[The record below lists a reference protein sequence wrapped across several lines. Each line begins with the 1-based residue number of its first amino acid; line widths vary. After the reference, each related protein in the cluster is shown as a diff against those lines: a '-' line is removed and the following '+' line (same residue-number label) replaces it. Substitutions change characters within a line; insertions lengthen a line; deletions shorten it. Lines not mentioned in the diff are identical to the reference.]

1 MLKEG
6 KVYRLT
12 EEGRKAWES
21 QDVAIPAEYRR
32 ILWLIETEAH
42 VDVVRGCLREYPD
55 ELLDEWLGEL
65 EELDLLRSKQT
76 VVEYDLDL
84 SAADAKARALVE
96 EDTVRL
102 DRDALEIGSRLARDG
117 VYIAEERLMNRA
129 GAEKPRAETVV
140 LVVED
145 DPDQL
150 ALADLRVTMAGY
162 VVRIADSVNAL
173 LHSLLDHGTPDILV
187 LDVMLPD
194 GDGFDV
200 LAKMR
205 RHPIYAM
212 LPIVMLTA
220 RSDPEDIRRGLG
232 LGADGYIT
240 KPYSKNILAG
250 TIQRVLKQ
258 PAAG

>member
-6 KVYRLT
+6 KIYRLT

-21 QDVAIPAEYRR
+21 QDMAIPAEYRR

-55 ELLDEWLGEL
+55 DLLDEWLDEL
-65 EELDLLRSKQT
+65 EELDLLQSKQA

-84 SAADAKARALVE
+84 SGANAKARALVE

-102 DRDALEIGSRLARDG
+102 DRDALEVGGKLSRDG
-117 VYIAEERLMNRA
+117 VYIAEDRLKNR
-129 GAEKPRAETVV
+129 GGIDKPRAETVV
-140 LVVED
+140 LIVED

-173 LHSLLDHGTPDILV
+173 LHSLLDHGIPDILI
-187 LDVMLPD
+187 LDVWHYY
-194 GDGFDV
+194 GYRFDL

-220 RSDPEDIRRGLG
+220 KSDPE
-232 LGADGYIT
+232 
-240 KPYSKNILAG
+240 
-250 TIQRVLKQ
+250 
-258 PAAG
+258 

>member
-6 KVYRLT
+6 KIYRLT

-55 ELLDEWLGEL
+55 DLLDEWLDEL
-65 EELDLLRSKQT
+65 EELDLLQSKQA

-84 SAADAKARALVE
+84 SGANAKARALVE

-102 DRDALEIGSRLARDG
+102 DRDALEVGGKLSRDG
-117 VYIAEERLMNRA
+117 VYIAEDRLKNR
-129 GAEKPRAETVV
+129 GGIDKPRAETVV
-140 LVVED
+140 LIVED

-173 LHSLLDHGTPDILV
+173 LHSLLDHGIPDILI

-194 GDGFDV
+194 GDGFDL

-220 RSDPEDIRRGLG
+220 KNDPDDIRRGLG

-258 PAAG
+258 PATA

>member
-6 KVYRLT
+6 KIYRLT

-84 SAADAKARALVE
+84 SVADAKARALVE

-102 DRDALEIGSRLARDG
+102 DRDALEIGSRLAR
-117 VYIAEERLMNRA
+117 E
-129 GAEKPRAETVV
+129 
-140 LVVED
+140 
-145 DPDQL
+145 
-150 ALADLRVTMAGY
+150 
-162 VVRIADSVNAL
+162 
-173 LHSLLDHGTPDILV
+173 
-187 LDVMLPD
+187 
-194 GDGFDV
+194 
-200 LAKMR
+200 
-205 RHPIYAM
+205 
-212 LPIVMLTA
+212 
-220 RSDPEDIRRGLG
+220 
-232 LGADGYIT
+232 
-240 KPYSKNILAG
+240 ILAFCLLLRG
-250 TIQRVLKQ
+250 MEVRKSSNGRQKRRSGVNVRPEWTVRRTGRSPSRIVSCGSARQPVRRSASTASARRAATSPGKLPRKVFSMPVLS
-258 PAAG
+258 AASIAPDSL

>member
-1 MLKEG
+1 MVKEG
-6 KVYRLT
+6 KIYRLT

-76 VVEYDLDL
+76 AVEYDLNL
-84 SAADAKARALVE
+84 SVADAKTRPLAE

-102 DRDALEIGSRLARDG
+102 DQQSIEAGGKLSRTG
-117 VYIAEERLMNRA
+117 VYIAEDRLKNRA
-129 GAEKPRAETVV
+129 GVEKPPAETVV

-162 VVRIADSVNAL
+162 VVRIADTVNAL
-173 LHSLLDHGTPDILV
+173 LHSLLEHGTPDLLV

-194 GDGFDV
+194 GDGFDI

-205 RHPIYAM
+205 RHPMYAM

-220 RSDPEDIRRGLG
+220 KNDPDDIRRGLG
-232 LGADGYIT
+232 LGADGYVT
-240 KPYSKNILAG
+240 KPYSKNVLAG
-250 TIQRVLKQ
+250 TIRRVLKQ
-258 PAAG
+258 RETS

>member
-6 KVYRLT
+6 KIYRLT

-32 ILWLIETEAH
+32 ILWLIENEAH

-84 SAADAKARALVE
+84 SVADAKARALVE

-102 DRDALEIGSRLARDG
+102 DRDALEIGSRLAREG
-117 VYIAEERLMNRA
+117 VYIAEERLANRA
-129 GAEKPRAETVV
+129 GVQKPRAETVV

-162 VVRIADSVNAL
+162 VVRVADSVNAL

-220 RSDPEDIRRGLG
+220 KTDPNDIRRGLG

-258 PAAG
+258 PATA

>member
-1 MLKEG
+1 MVKEG
-6 KVYRLT
+6 KIYRLT
-12 EEGRKAWES
+12 DEGRKAWES

-76 VVEYDLDL
+76 AVEYDLNL
-84 SAADAKARALVE
+84 FAADAKARALLE

-102 DRDALEIGSRLARDG
+102 DQLAIEAGGKLSRTG
-117 VYIAEERLMNRA
+117 VYIAEDRLMHRA
-129 GAEKPRAETVV
+129 GVEKPPAETVV

-150 ALADLRVTMAGY
+150 ALADLRVSMAGY
-162 VVRIADSVNAL
+162 VVRVADTVNAL
-173 LHSLLDHGTPDILV
+173 LHSLLEHGTPDLLV

-205 RHPIYAM
+205 RHAMYAM

-220 RSDPEDIRRGLG
+220 KNDADDIRRGLT
-232 LGADGYIT
+232 LGADGYVT

-250 TIQRVLKQ
+250 TIRRVLKQ
-258 PAAG
+258 RET